1 MNKRAGWIFVLCR
14 VEFSKIGKHD
24 VTFIREMRVHIS
36 LVHMKFIKNG
46 IGHQNRQSDRKKLLK
61 FEAEGREFLNHK
73 PTN

>member
-1 MNKRAGWIFVLCR
+1 MQGAFFFRAGL
-14 VEFSKIGKHD
+14 EFSNIGKHD